1 MAALHVSIRPL
12 YFLVVNEAV
21 CCMSYVAG
29 IYHTPDSM
37 PKTASV
43 LISKMLLVDPVQR
56 ATVHDIR

>member
-1 MAALHVSIRPL
+1 
-12 YFLVVNEAV
+12 
-21 CCMSYVAG
+21 MSYVAG